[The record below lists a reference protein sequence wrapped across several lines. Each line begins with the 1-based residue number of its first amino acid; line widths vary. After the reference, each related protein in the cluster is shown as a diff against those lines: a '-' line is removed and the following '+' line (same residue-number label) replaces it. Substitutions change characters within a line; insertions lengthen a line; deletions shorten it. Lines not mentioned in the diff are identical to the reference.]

1 MFQFY
6 FLVNMY
12 MTETWLSHVVKEMH
26 ANPGKK
32 IEIILKNATT
42 SWNKKGGKKN
52 KVSKKTSRRCRNKK
66 KKNKSNKNKKKKNKS
81 NKNKKKKNKSNK
93 N

>member
-1 MFQFY
+1 
-6 FLVNMY
+6 

-81 NKNKKKKNKSNK
+81 NKN
-93 N
+93 